1 MLYILFSLV
10 LIIYKIFL
18 KLYEIIQK
26 NDKNSITICIDN
38 YMETK
43 INLRTH
49 QSNAIH
55 AIYKSFDNYNKCLVK
70 MFCGTG
76 KSRIIF
82 HMMMNNNN
90 NLSVIVFPSISLIT
104 QFNTDYIQNREWNG
118 ITKNYKY
125 LSICSKNELQENTHN
140 INYTTDDELIINFLN
155 NKEKKIV
162 CVTYQSFE
170 TFVKCINDLD
180 INIDLIEY
188 DEAHHIV
195 GSKIQQLV
203 FNNNIFNKKCI
214 KTVFFT
220 ATPKNENGITMLERD
235 YNDIN
240 YELINED
247 DNDKNDIPYKTD
259 CGTLAFEYTHYQ
271 AVQDGICN
279 DYDIAIDFYTDNSYK
294 YKSVYSAISRC
305 IFSTGNKKCLTFHA
319 RSEVETDN
327 GSYVMDFT
335 SDENKL
341 KFKKEYDEV
350 LQTEFK
356 EIIGEYKDKLIINGL
371 TGKTKNK
378 QKVLNEFDKDCKNV
392 RVLASCNTIGEGIDT
407 KNANI
412 ACFVDPRT
420 SHTTI
425 TQNIG
430 RVCRIQKQK
439 STVLIPCYV
448 DVEKYKNCKTD
459 EERDLVIREDMNKD
473 GNYNSILNTLS
484 ALRQEDPESY
494 DLCLHYPKSYA
505 PKEIKNNLQKQGYKI
520 EEEVGNLDETI
531 DYLVDDCDI
540 ESIKDTNDI
549 EEKAKIIDKKI
560 IINSTSMEEP
570 IKTYNSEAKDNI
582 VIYHNEENDEYRPVT
597 KKDGV
602 KQAKNIKAPN
612 RKKININVHANKDVK
627 VLWKIEG
634 DFDLDKMVCQVYI
647 NSTIVENKWEK
658 RLEEVKEFI
667 DTNKNKPSS
676 MSKNNDEKVL
686 GKWIGTQQT
695 NYQKRT
701 QIMKD
706 DDIYN
711 TWTQFINDPLY
722 KEYFQSNEETWYITL
737 SQVKEFIDSNK
748 KRPSNHSKNKDEKVL
763 GTWIGNQQTNYKKRT
778 NIMKDDDIY
787 NTWTQFINDPLYK
800 EHFQSNE
807 ETWYITL
814 SQVKEFIDLNKKRL
828 STISKNKD
836 EKVLGT
842 WIGTQQKNYKKRT
855 NIMKDDDIYNTWAQ
869 FINDPLY
876 KEHVQSKEET
886 WYIKLSQVKEFIDAN
901 KKRPSERSKNKDE
914 KILGSWIVN
923 QQKNYQKRTNIMKDD
938 DIYNTWTQFINDPL
952 YKEYFRSN
960 EDVWSTTLSKVKE
973 FIYLNKKR
981 PSKTSKNKDEK
992 VLEKWIGHQQ
1002 TNYKKRTNIMKD
1014 DDIRK
1019 IWGDFVTEYSSLF
1032 DTSYLDHKVNILENS
1047 KNVNSNKI
1055 KVINKKTISTIKETP
1070 DKQIISK
1077 PTIEQKTIKPTKS
1090 IKINISK
1097 KLPKNKEDVEKV
1109 NKQRNKAKLS
1119 ELHQKYKTMNSNNLN
1134 KLFNEQPEL
1143 WKEYHDI
1150 VDKNE
1155 EGFIE
1160 QDEIPYKRIIKYLEN
1175 MKTKRNKYIADL
1187 GCGKARISKYF
1198 ENNGLFKFYNYDHYA
1213 ENETVK
1219 KCDISNLPLDD
1230 DEINIAIMSL
1240 CMWGSNCKD
1249 YIKEAHRVLE
1259 DNGVLVII
1267 EPTKRWI
1274 EENGENRLEKLL
1286 TENNFQIKK
1295 NHNKNDH
1302 KFMFLE
1308 CIKN

>member
-520 EEEVGNLDETI
+520 EEEVGDLDETI

-647 NSTIVENKWEK
+647 NSTIVENKWGSTLSK
-658 RLEEVKEFI
+658 VKEFI
-667 DTNKNKPSS
+667 DANKNKPRKK
-676 MSKNNDEKVL
+676 SKNNEEKVL
-686 GKWIGTQQT
+686 GQWI
-695 NYQKRT
+695 
-701 QIMKD
+701 
-706 DDIYN
+706 
-711 TWTQFINDPLY
+711 
-722 KEYFQSNEETWYITL
+722 S
-737 SQVKEFIDSNK
+737 
-748 KRPSNHSKNKDEKVL
+748 H
-763 GTWIGNQQTNYKKRT
+763 QQTNYKKRT

-814 SQVKEFIDLNKKRL
+814 SQVKEFIDSNKNKPNKR
-828 STISKNKD
+828 SKNKD
-836 EKVLGT
+836 EKVLGQ
-842 WIGTQQKNYKKRT
+842 WIVNQQKNYKKRT
-855 NIMKDDDIYNTWAQ
+855 Q
-869 FINDPLY
+869 
-876 KEHVQSKEET
+876 
-886 WYIKLSQVKEFIDAN
+886 
-901 KKRPSERSKNKDE
+901 
-914 KILGSWIVN
+914 
-923 QQKNYQKRTNIMKDD
+923 IMKDD

-952 YKEYFRSN
+952 YKEYFLSN

-1002 TNYKKRTNIMKD
+1002 TNYKKRTNIMKDDDIYNTWTQFINDPLYKKHFQSNEETWYIKLSQVKEFIDANKKRPSERSKNKDEKILGSWIVNQQKNYKKRTNIMKD

-1055 KVINKKTISTIKETP
+1055 KVINKKTISTIKETS

-1077 PTIEQKTIKPTKS
+1077 PTIEEKTIKPTKS

-1097 KLPKNKEDVEKV
+1097 KSPKNKKNVERI

-1143 WKEYHDI
+1143 WKEYHNI

-1198 ENNGLFKFYNYDHYA
+1198 ENNGLFKFYNYDHYD

-1259 DNGVLVII
+1259 DNGVLLII

-1286 TENNFQIKK
+1286 IENNFQIK
-1295 NHNKNDH
+1295 NNYNQNDD

>member
-763 GTWIGNQQTNYKKRT
+763 GTWIG
-778 NIMKDDDIY
+778 
-787 NTWTQFINDPLYK
+787 
-800 EHFQSNE
+800 
-807 ETWYITL
+807 
-814 SQVKEFIDLNKKRL
+814 
-828 STISKNKD
+828 
-836 EKVLGT
+836 
-842 WIGTQQKNYKKRT
+842 TQQKNYKKRT

-901 KKRPSERSKNKDE
+901 KKRPSERSKNNDE
-914 KILGSWIVN
+914 KVLESWIGN
-923 QQKNYQKRTNIMKDD
+923 QQTNYKKRTNIMKDD